1 MCVIICVS
9 ASSELRCSECATC
22 TSTPRQY
29 SECVCLMWCDG
40 AMHALCSSGEL
51 QLVAACVLHLSPHSE
66 TEERARAWSAEA
78 EAAEVED
85 RSSRRILCGGP
96 QRPQGGSCTAVWRA
110 EESPA
115 AWLGLVCLLLCVV
128 VGPFC
133 VRVCCLGCL
142 AQSWL
147 WLLCVRSVAF
157 SPDGKQIVSG
167 GGDRTVRVW
176 DVSTGRELQELKGH
190 TGGVRS
196 SALPPLLC
204 RAVAGVV
211 RWCPAAQCACCAAVQ
226 WSAVALCVLCG
237 CDVCVKRPRVRCVCA
252 VRYVLCWC
260 GDSCEAQ
267 SIAFV

>member
-1 MCVIICVS
+1 
-9 ASSELRCSECATC
+9 
-22 TSTPRQY
+22 
-29 SECVCLMWCDG
+29 
-40 AMHALCSSGEL
+40 MHALCSSGEL

-66 TEERARAWSAEA
+66 AEERARAWSAEA

-133 VRVCCLGCL
+133 VRVCFLGCL
-142 AQSWL
+142 AQSFAQSWL

-167 GGDRTVRVW
+167 SVDSTVRVW

-190 TGGVRS
+190 TGYVRS
-196 SALPPLLC
+196 SALPPLLF

-211 RWCPAAQCACCAAVQ
+211 AVVSCGAVCLFRCCAV
-226 WSAVALCVLCG
+226 
-237 CDVCVKRPRVRCVCA
+237 VCCCFVCL
-252 VRYVLCWC
+252 VWV
-260 GDSCEAQ
+260 
-267 SIAFV
+267 